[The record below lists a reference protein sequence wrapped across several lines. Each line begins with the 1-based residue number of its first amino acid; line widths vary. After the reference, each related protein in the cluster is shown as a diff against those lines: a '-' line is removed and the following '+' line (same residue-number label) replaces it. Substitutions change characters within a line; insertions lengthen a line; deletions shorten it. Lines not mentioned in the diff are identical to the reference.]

1 MKRKPTRRIEED
13 VYLSV
18 FLDVAHRLP
27 FDGKT
32 HNKEAL
38 RNAHKKALNAARQAK
53 KGLRALRGVK
63 TAARPVPAAAIGT
76 PAHVDPF
83 EDVFGRPRMDE
94 DVGEYEVYL
103 ADERGNDEQTEPD
116 ICLPT
121 LRGAILYAKSKVG
134 LSAGGESF
142 VIEAVGLPLLTV
154 DQDGVRPFDCAAQE
168 EVQAGIAALLTW
180 EEIVWPVF
188 SPMEGL

>member
-1 MKRKPTRRIEED
+1 MKRKSIDQIGED

-18 FLDVAHRLP
+18 FLDMAHRLP

-38 RNAHKKALNAARQAK
+38 RNAHKKGLHAARQAK
-53 KGLRALRGVK
+53 KGLRLLRGVK
-63 TAARPVPAAAIGT
+63 PSSVVAPVSPTGLT
-76 PAHVDPF
+76 AHVDPF
-83 EDVFGRPRMDE
+83 EDIFGRERLE

-121 LRGAILYAKSKVG
+121 LRGAILYAKAKVS

-142 VIEAVGLPLLTV
+142 VIEAVGLPLVTV
-154 DQDGVRPFDCAAQE
+154 DESGVRPFDCAARE
-168 EVQAGIAALLTW
+168 EVQSGIAALLTW
-180 EEIVWPVF
+180 EEIVQPVF
-188 SPMEGL
+188 SPVGT